1 VTDIPSRARSASW
14 SVRDSL
20 RAQPC
25 RLGLVLRPM
34 ECLVPWTTPPASPMV
49 DRARGWSSEASMS
62 APTERIPPLGRALVR
77 SSGVL
82 ARILS
87 IRGAVT
93 SSLPL
98 PPMRLHDGSVAYPP
112 SHFSRV

>member
-1 VTDIPSRARSASW
+1 
-14 SVRDSL
+14 
-20 RAQPC
+20 
-25 RLGLVLRPM
+25 M

-62 APTERIPPLGRALVR
+62 APMERSPPLGWAPVR

-82 ARILS
+82 LRTLS

-93 SSLPL
+93 SSLPS
-98 PPMRLHDGSVAYPP
+98 PPMRLHDGLIS
-112 SHFSRV
+112 